1 MSQDPTDKLTI
12 TVRNNGSLF
21 IAGDQMGRVR
31 LVDHEGNE
39 ISTEGRKAISLCRCG
54 ASSNKPFCDGTHSK
68 IGFQGAMAAAQ
79 AFDAAQ
85 QTQPAQGAAPTTP
98 AAPATPAAPVPP
110 PGTPQG

>member
-21 IAGDQMGRVR
+21 IAGDQMARVR

-54 ASSNKPFCDGTHSK
+54 ASTNKPFCDGTHSK
-68 IGFQGAMAAAQ
+68 IGFQGARAAQQ
-79 AFDAAQ
+79 AFDAARQ
-85 QTQPAQGAAPTTP
+85 AAGQPGGAAAPGAPTPP
-98 AAPATPAAPVPP
+98 AAGGTE
-110 PGTPQG
+110 TPQG